1 VVETRDDWANTLA
14 ATCRSL
20 TEDLAFPAEVCASA
34 LESLREAP
42 IVAAFL
48 ERRSVDPTGS
58 EPPIQQLRPLLAFSL
73 HRGRYRAATWHQ
85 EQAAVVWLLA
95 SHIHRE
101 GSPDD
106 AYHYFERLYHA
117 GQILPTR
124 TDAERIIA
132 SREPRFDDIA
142 AQEIPQFLES
152 VYANPGQVHEA
163 VLGGRIP
170 VRALYENGEAGL
182 LAVALSTRIRPG
194 ALPLP
199 PEWLGILVGAFF
211 PMTPRHEL
219 DGVADLAGTALRP
232 DEIGF
237 CALVDAPQ

>member
-1 VVETRDDWANTLA
+1 VVETRGDWDNTLA
-14 ATCRSL
+14 ATCRCL
-20 TEDLAFPAEVCASA
+20 TDDLAFPADACANT
-34 LESLREAP
+34 LESLRQAP

-48 ERRSVDPTGS
+48 GRRSMDPTGS

-73 HRGRYRAATWHQ
+73 HSGRYRGATWHQ
-85 EQAAVVWLLA
+85 EKASVVWLLA

-106 AYHYFERLYHA
+106 AYHYFGRLYRVV
-117 GQILPTR
+117 QLLPTHM
-124 TDAERIIA
+124 DAERVIA

-142 AQEIPQFLES
+142 SAEIPQFLES
-152 VYANPGQVHEA
+152 VYGDAGQVHEA

-182 LAVALSTRIRPG
+182 LAVAVSTRIRPG

-199 PEWLGILVGAFF
+199 PEWLGILVAAFF
-211 PMTPRHEL
+211 PMTPVHEL
-219 DGVADLAGTALRP
+219 DGVADLAGTALVP

-237 CALVDAPQ
+237 CALVDVP